1 MQQTGRRKGLLD
13 RASTYVPGLVLC
25 SLLALPPLPLT
36 YTGACLH
43 GVAQVT
49 HQLAALVHS
58 KVVTAQAGE
67 VLGIGRSGQSGSGT
81 PLEGISTAA
90 PLRVPSHPWVSDKPR
105 VLSLQGGCD
114 PQLSFIGPALAH
126 VLGVER

>member
-1 MQQTGRRKGLLD
+1 ML
-13 RASTYVPGLVLC
+13 AP
-25 SLLALPPLPLT
+25 ALPLLFLT

-67 VLGIGRSGQSGSGT
+67 VLGIGGHRHSGFGT
-81 PLEGISTAA
+81 PLEGITIA
-90 PLRVPSHPWVSDKPR
+90 PHLRVPSHPWVSDK
-105 VLSLQGGCD
+105 S
-114 PQLSFIGPALAH
+114 
-126 VLGVER
+126 